1 MELQNHIDEFDDL
14 GAQVWAVSADDQE
27 RVASFR
33 EQEGIEYTFL
43 HDPDGAVFDAY
54 GVRNER
60 ADRTIPHPTVVVV
73 DSEMTAR
80 YVSSDENYRQRPP
93 AAEVVEAVRAV
104 VSPDGVAG
112 TAAGVDSRYEQVSPP
127 PVQ

>member
-1 MELQNHIDEFDDL
+1 M
-14 GAQVWAVSADDQE
+14 SADDPE

-43 HDPDGAVFDAY
+43 HDPDGGVFDAY

-60 ADRTIPHPTVVVV
+60 ADQTIPHPTVVVV

-80 YVSSDENYRQRPP
+80 YVVSDENYRQRPP
-93 AAEVVEAVRAV
+93 AEEVVQAVRTV
-104 VSPDGVAG
+104 VESAG
-112 TAAGVDSRYEQVSPP
+112 SRP
-127 PVQ
+127 